1 MEVGKYMKNILLKK
15 SWSLGAIII
24 LIAMSN
30 IPISIGMSENNISI
44 KPTIKPG
51 DNILANVSVEWL
63 KGLNIP
69 DVTCENTDHKVFVFP
84 EDPEGRV
91 KLNFTFNWR
100 HKFREAV
107 SIPIRLTHVEFS
119 LQYET
124 KDINY
129 IYQLPWFQ
137 WKPRLEDCKSVAW
150 EEFTIYKDQN
160 DYGVD
165 LGWHVPYIQTSGSDV
180 PLEATVVVAGMFPFR
195 FMFKGV
201 YFVDTWNIIIRPL
214 SD

>member
-1 MEVGKYMKNILLKK
+1 MEVGKNMKNILLKK
-15 SWSLGAIII
+15 SWCLGAIII
-24 LIAMSN
+24 LIAMST
-30 IPISIGMSENNISI
+30 IPISIGMSENNISL

-51 DNILANVSVEWL
+51 DNILANVSVYWL
-63 KGLNIP
+63 RGLNIP
-69 DVTCENTDHKVFVFP
+69 DVICENTDDKVFVFP
-84 EDPEGRV
+84 EDSEGRV
-91 KLNFTFNWR
+91 KLNFTFNWK
-100 HKFREAV
+100 HKFEKAV

-119 LQYET
+119 IQNET
-124 KDINY
+124 DY
-129 IYQLPWFQ
+129 IYQLPWFK
-137 WKPRLEDCKSVAW
+137 WKPTLESCTSVDW